1 MISSGGKLFRNLP
14 TILKLT
20 LLIFH
25 PKPSSHRN
33 KNISSK
39 LVFLTK
45 YPQQVHTVFKGYFEV
60 RKVSMTLKIP
70 FSMKQ
75 QNVSNA
81 LIWEN
86 WIAGWCYIDQ
96 RSSLHHCGHKVWQY
110 HIKINFAETLF
121 FGDETCL
128 TKKLNAACR
137 SCITTLRQSVVI

>member
-1 MISSGGKLFRNLP
+1 MGYLKISSSFFRQFRQSHKKMISNVGKSFWNLS
-14 TILKLT
+14 TIQNLT

-70 FSMKQ
+70 FSLKQ

-86 WIAGWCYIDQ
+86 WIAGANTQ
-96 RSSLHHCGHKVWQY
+96 
-110 HIKINFAETLF
+110 
-121 FGDETCL
+121 
-128 TKKLNAACR
+128 TKEVLC
-137 SCITTLRQSVVI
+137 TTVVIKCDSIISKLILQKPYFSEMKLA